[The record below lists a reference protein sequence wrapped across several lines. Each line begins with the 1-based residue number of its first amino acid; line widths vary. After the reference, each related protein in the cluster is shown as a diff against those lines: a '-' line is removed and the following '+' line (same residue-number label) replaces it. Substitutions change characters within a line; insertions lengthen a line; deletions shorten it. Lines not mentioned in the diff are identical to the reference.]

1 MRGHLYPLVSMA
13 ALGPI
18 TLTGT
23 HIRLEPMRSSHTAA
37 LLEAGRASEIWE
49 WMPARPVTA
58 DTMVGWLEKAK
69 KAESQGREYP
79 FVVVRLEDDRVIGS
93 TRYLDVQEDDR
104 TVEIGWTWYS
114 PDVWGGVVNP
124 EAKYLLMRHAF
135 DDWRAI
141 RLALKTDIRNVH
153 SQAAIKKLGARYEGT
168 LRNQRIRPDGSYRD
182 TVVFSITEAEWP
194 AVKGRLEQRIASLTP
209 PARPS

>member
-1 MRGHLYPLVSMA
+1 LAP
-13 ALGPI
+13 LGPI
-18 TLTGT
+18 TLSGT
-23 HIRLEPMRSSHTAA
+23 HIRLEPMRQAHARA
-37 LLEAGRASEIWE
+37 LLEAGRDDAIWT

-58 DTMVGWLEKAK
+58 KTMDRWLEKAMG
-69 KAESQGREYP
+69 AESQGREYP
-79 FVVVRLEDDRVIGS
+79 FVVVRLEDNRVIGS

-114 PDVWGGVVNP
+114 PDAWGGIVNP

-141 RLALKTDIRNVH
+141 RVALKTDINNLH

-182 TVVFSITEAEWP
+182 TVVFSVIESEWP
-194 AVKGRLEQRIASLTP
+194 QVKAGLEERLRA
-209 PARPS
+209 